1 MGDGL
6 EGEPTRVLATG
17 QEEACWGAQ
26 AEDDGERS
34 RRAALQ
40 LQRGLCSPGPG
51 WGSGGWCV
59 TSGEF
64 VSALNSLCLRFSC
77 VKCR

>member
-6 EGEPTRVLATG
+6 EREPTRVLATG

-40 LQRGLCSPGPG
+40 LQRG
-51 WGSGGWCV
+51 GSAVQGLAG
-59 TSGEF
+59 
-64 VSALNSLCLRFSC
+64 ALGAG
-77 VKCR
+77 V